1 MTNEEKKNE
10 ILNKLMALAEIC
22 SVNGMIGQDGQSM
35 FIGETVKVVLMAA
48 SEESHADLLYK
59 HVSNFLSEV
68 EVLMKKKTLNQ
79 YLIEQVQVA
88 N

>member
-35 FIGETVKVVLMAA
+35 FIGETIKVVLLA
-48 SEESHADLLYK
+48 STEESHAELLHK

>member
-1 MTNEEKKNE
+1 MTNEEKKIE
-10 ILNKLMALAEIC
+10 LINKIMQLAEIC

-48 SEESHADLLYK
+48 SEESHADLFYK

-68 EVLMKKKTLNQ
+68 EVLTEKKTLNQ
-79 YLIEQVQVA
+79 YLVEQIQVP